1 MSIFDRK
8 QKKDDWSGWDT
19 AKSIGAVTSAILALN
34 KVVKEKVDNQRVVIN
49 RKKEVKRRKQG
60 ALLAGFVGG
69 IVAGA
74 ITALLLAPESGEE
87 LRGRVTGLFDSENGH
102 DEDAILAEA
111 RQKAE
116 ALAERAKAQAA
127 DAEKGMQDN

>member
-1 MSIFDRK
+1 MSIFD
-8 QKKDDWSGWDT
+8 KKHKNEWSSWDT

-34 KVVKEKVDNQRVVIN
+34 EVVKEKLDNQRIVIN
-49 RKKEVKRRKQG
+49 RKKEIKRRKQG
-60 ALLAGFVGG
+60 ALLAGFIGG

-74 ITALLLAPESGEE
+74 VTALLLAPESGED
-87 LRGRVTGLFDSENGH
+87 LRERVTGLLESDNGH
-102 DEDAILAEA
+102 DEEAILAEA

>member
-1 MSIFDRK
+1 MSIFGN
-8 QKKDDWSGWDT
+8 KKKSSTLDT
-19 AKSIGAVTSAILALN
+19 FKTVGVVTSAILALN
-34 KVVKEKVDNQRVVIN
+34 KALKESLPDREDIFQRKEQK
-49 RKKEVKRRKQG
+49 RKKKNEAIVI
-60 ALLAGFVGG
+60 GFIGG

-74 ITALLLAPESGEE
+74 ITALLLAPESGED
-87 LRGRVTGLFDSENGH
+87 LRHRVTGLLESENGH

-127 DAEKGMQDN
+127 DAEKDMNDN